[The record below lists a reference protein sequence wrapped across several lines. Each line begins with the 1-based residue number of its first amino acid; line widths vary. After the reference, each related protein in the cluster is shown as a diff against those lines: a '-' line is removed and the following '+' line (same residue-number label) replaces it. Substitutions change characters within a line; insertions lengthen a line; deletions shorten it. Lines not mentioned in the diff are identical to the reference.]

1 MSSKELNMIRDLLDR
16 VAPDELVGVVTD
28 ILKSGFSPCSSYKGF
43 RSTEDWIKSMREKL
57 Q

>member
-28 ILKSGFSPCSSYKGF
+28 ILRSGFSPCSSYKGF

>member
-1 MSSKELNMIRDLLDR
+1 MSSKELNMIRDRLDR
-16 VAPDELVGVVTD
+16 VAPDELGGGVPD

-43 RSTEDWIKSMREKL
+43 RSTEDWIKAMREKL